1 MPQSLVKN
9 YIHIIFSTKY
19 REDFID
25 VNIENELFAYI
36 ATLCKDFES
45 TAIQIGGTDNH
56 IHILCLLSRK
66 IALMKLVQEV
76 KAHSSKWI
84 KTKGKKYENFFWQDG
99 YGAFSVSPNNI
110 PVVTKYIINQ
120 REHHKEFDFKKELVS
135 YYQKYKIDYDEKY
148 LWD

>member
-1 MPQSLVKN
+1 MLQSLVKN
-9 YIHIIFSTKY
+9 YIHIVFSTKH

-25 VNIENELFAYI
+25 ENIENELFAYI
-36 ATLCKDFES
+36 AAICKDFES
-45 TAIQIGGTDNH
+45 TSLQIGGTDNH

-99 YGAFSVSPNNI
+99 YGAFSVSPTNVNTVI
-110 PVVTKYIINQ
+110 NYIKNQ
-120 REHHKEFDFKKELVS
+120 REHHKEFGFKTEILN
-135 YYQKYKIDYDEKY
+135 YYKKYQIEYDEKY

>member
-9 YIHIIFSTKY
+9 YVHIIFSTKH
-19 REDFID
+19 RNDFID
-25 VNIENELFAYI
+25 ENIETQLFSYI
-36 ATLCKDFES
+36 SSICKDFES
-45 TAIQIGGTDNH
+45 PAIQIGGTDNH

-84 KTKGKKYENFFWQDG
+84 KTKSKKYEDFFWQDG

-110 PVVTKYIINQ
+110 LTVINYIKNQ
-120 REHHKEFDFKKELVS
+120 REHHKEFDFKTEVIN
-135 YYQKYKIDYDEKY
+135 YYKKYKMEYDEKY